1 MIGGIIFS
9 LNVLTHDEVISRI
22 MAMQAEAYA
31 RHNLTM
37 APMNSELYDEI
48 VADIAEMIAE
58 DPDGLCSYV
67 DDVIMYRL
75 TDANAHMAAQ
85 ACQLLLDSD

>member
-1 MIGGIIFS
+1 MIGGIMFS
-9 LNVLTHDEVISRI
+9 LNVLTQDEVVSRI

-31 RHNLTM
+31 RHNLSM
-37 APMNSELYDEI
+37 APMNSELHDEI
-48 VADIAEMIAE
+48 VDDIAEMIAE
-58 DPDGLCSYV
+58 STDGLCSYV
-67 DDVIMYRL
+67 DDVVMYRL

>member
-1 MIGGIIFS
+1 MFS
-9 LNVLTHDEVISRI
+9 LNVLTQNEVISRI

-37 APMNSELYDEI
+37 APMNSELYDEM
-48 VADIAEMIAE
+48 VDDIAEMIAE

-75 TDANAHMAAQ
+75 IDENAHMAAQ

>member
-1 MIGGIIFS
+1 MFS
-9 LNVLTHDEVISRI
+9 FNNLTQDEVISRI

-48 VADIAEMIAE
+48 VADIAEMITE

-85 ACQLLLDSD
+85 ACQFLLDSD